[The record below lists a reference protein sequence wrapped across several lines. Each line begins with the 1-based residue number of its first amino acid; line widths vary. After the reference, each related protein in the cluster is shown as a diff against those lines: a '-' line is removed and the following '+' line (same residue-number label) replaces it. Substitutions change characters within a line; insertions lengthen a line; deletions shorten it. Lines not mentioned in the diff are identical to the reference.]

1 MPLPKSLQDWV
12 ILKQT
17 EGHKQMLVRCTQ
29 GGVEQFVP
37 EIVPIW
43 CIHGM
48 EHETIMIMPGTRQI
62 CFVYLKIQ
70 FWESMM
76 THLTVSAVTS
86 MGKTLSR
93 TMVETKVYLAKA
105 CTSNMRRVLL
115 RG

>member
-1 MPLPKSLQDWV
+1 MPLPKSLQDSV

-17 EGHKQMLVRCTQ
+17 KGHKQMLVRCTQ

-37 EIVPIW
+37 EIVPMWYIL
-43 CIHGM
+43 GM
-48 EHETIMIMPGTRQI
+48 QHEAIMIMPGARQI
-62 CFVYLKIQ
+62 CFVYLSIQ
-70 FWESMM
+70 FGASMM

-86 MGKTLSR
+86 MGKNLSR
-93 TMVETKVYLAKA
+93 TMVETKVYLEKT